1 VHAVNRLPILPEEGQ
16 SSMEMLLRS
25 LGDLI
30 ELPEQGELVIAVIKK
45 IMPYGAFCV
54 LPEYSDTEGF
64 LHISEVAPR
73 WIKNIHE
80 FISEGQRYVVKVHH
94 VDQQKRQVDISI
106 KRVSEEEKKRKL
118 EMVQHEKKGK
128 KLIELSLK
136 ASKLKLEAVKISEE
150 IEKHYEDIYACFK
163 EASISGEDALK
174 DIDLP
179 KALKKEMIELA
190 KKSIKKSVV
199 QVDRNFT
206 LVCYS
211 GNGIEVVKKALELGE
226 DAKISYLG
234 APNYRISLI
243 GPDYKT
249 VEKKIDGIL
258 EHIKAFAQ
266 KNHCDCEYERR

>member
-1 VHAVNRLPILPEEGQ
+1 VIR
-16 SSMEMLLRS
+16 
-25 LGDLI
+25 I
-30 ELPEQGELVIAVIKK
+30 ELPEQDELVIAVIKK

-54 LPEYSDTEGF
+54 LPEYENTEGF

-118 EMVQHEKKGK
+118 ELVQHEKKGK
-128 KLIELSLK
+128 KLLELSLK
-136 ASKLKLEAVKISEE
+136 AVKIKLDMAKAAEE
-150 IEKHYEDIYACFK
+150 IEKHYDDLYNCFK
-163 EASISGEDALK
+163 EASVEGEVALK

-179 KALKKEMIELA
+179 KALKKEMVDLA
-190 KKSIKKSVV
+190 KKSIKKSLV

-206 LVCYS
+206 LICYA
-211 GNGIEVVKKALELGE
+211 GNGIEIVKKALEIGDE
-226 DAKISYLG
+226 VTINYLG
-234 APNYRISLI
+234 APNYKISLK
-243 GPDYKT
+243 GTDYKT
-249 VEKKIDGIL
+249 AEKKIDSIL
-258 EHIKAFAQ
+258 EDIKAFAQ